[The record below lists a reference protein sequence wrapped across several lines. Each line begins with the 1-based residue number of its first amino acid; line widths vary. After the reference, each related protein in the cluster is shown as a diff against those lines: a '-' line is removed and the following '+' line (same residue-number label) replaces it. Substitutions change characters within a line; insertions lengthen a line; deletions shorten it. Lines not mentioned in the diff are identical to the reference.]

1 MKNFY
6 YCTIVVYFKSYDY
19 KKMSKNIFLYVCCKM
34 MKTLLMKTNDPKHV
48 NGLLGNYELQRLS
61 QTEATLKLIFVKVRY
76 FLLLYFMTS
85 GCSPSI

>member
-1 MKNFY
+1 MLKKT
-6 YCTIVVYFKSYDY
+6 CY
-19 KKMSKNIFLYVCCKM
+19 KYICCKM
-34 MKTLLMKTNDPKHV
+34 MKTLLMKTNDPKNV
-48 NGLLGNYELQRLS
+48 NGLLGNYELKRLS